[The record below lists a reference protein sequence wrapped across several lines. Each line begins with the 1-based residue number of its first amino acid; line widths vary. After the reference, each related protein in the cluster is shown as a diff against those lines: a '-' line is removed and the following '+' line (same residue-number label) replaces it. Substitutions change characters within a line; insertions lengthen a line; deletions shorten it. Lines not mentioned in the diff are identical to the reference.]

1 MPRFLRVLF
10 LIPFLFLPAI
20 AKADPVPA
28 LTIIGG
34 TITGG
39 RGLLPG
45 GLNVG
50 QGLSLSLIGVDPLTS
65 NTFNIFAAS
74 EGGFVGTPFL
84 SQAGQTVTFVGGIA
98 GSADL
103 GFAAIEVHFS
113 GSGGPIPNGSQAPFD
128 LQGFGTATI
137 QGTFYAN
144 SFDALMGQNP
154 IFTIPFQTVSGPV
167 TLHFISTG
175 LVDPVRFDLHDAT
188 LTVQSVPEP
197 ASVILLLSSLGGLGL
212 LRRRK
217 RP

>member
-1 MPRFLRVLF
+1 MPRLIRILF

-20 AKADPVPA
+20 AKADTVPA

-45 GLNVG
+45 GLIVG
-50 QGLSLSLIGVDPLTS
+50 QGLSLNLIGVDPLTG

-74 EGGFVGTPFL
+74 EGGFTGTPFL
-84 SQAGQTVTFVGGIA
+84 SLPGQTVTFIGGIA
-98 GSADL
+98 GSADA
-103 GFAAIEVHFS
+103 GFASVQVSFS

-137 QGTFYAN
+137 QGTFFAN
-144 SFDALMGQNP
+144 SLDALLGQNP

-167 TLHFISTG
+167 TLHFISAG
-175 LVDPVRFDLHDAT
+175 LPDPRFDLHDAT
-188 LTVQSVPEP
+188 LTVQAVPEP
-197 ASVILLLSSLGGLGL
+197 ASVVLLLTSIAGLGL
-212 LRRRK
+212 FRRRK
-217 RP
+217 MH

>member
-1 MPRFLRVLF
+1 MPRSLRILF

-28 LTIIGG
+28 LTITGG

-45 GLNVG
+45 GLIVG
-50 QGLSLSLIGVDPLTS
+50 QGLSLSLIGVDPLTGT
-65 NTFNIFAAS
+65 TFNIFAAS
-74 EGGFVGTPFL
+74 EGGFTGTPFL
-84 SQAGQTVTFVGGIA
+84 SSPGQTVTFIGGIG

-103 GFAAIEVHFS
+103 GFAAVQVSFS
-113 GSGGPIPNGSQAPFD
+113 GFGPPIPNGSQAPFD

-144 SFDALMGQNP
+144 SNDAILGQNP
-154 IFTIPFQTVSGPV
+154 IFTVPFQTVTGPV
-167 TLHFISTG
+167 TLHFISAGPT
-175 LVDPVRFDLHDAT
+175 DPRFDLHDAT

-197 ASVILLLSSLGGLGL
+197 ASIILLLTSVAGVGV
-212 LRRRK
+212 LRRR
-217 RP
+217 RTP